1 MHSDKEYEFEGT
13 NRYTIEFGKYE
24 IKVKGGLCVGSP
36 PVFTPGPNT
45 IVTYNHNQTLN
56 GIGGHGGPSCGEG
69 DENNITVDIIDS
81 VIQMDIGTG
90 GYVKIIPI
98 N

>member
-1 MHSDKEYEFEGT
+1 MHSDKVYEFEGT

-24 IKVKGGLCVGSP
+24 IKVKGGSCVGYP
-36 PVFTPGPNT
+36 PVFYPGPNT

-56 GIGGHGGPSCGEG
+56 GAGGHGGPSCGEG